1 MNAKPPTQPP
11 VKKSILKKP
20 QLPPTESNNNNTNN
34 TNTTTS
40 TNPNQSKTPLNTGV
54 LAPSSNTEYSTVAL
68 SASDLI
74 YKRMERYREKLKP
87 RERMEIDI
95 VPSLLSYSN
104 NKLLVASANG
114 KIRVIDLLTYKIQ
127 KDELKN
133 LLISSICTP
142 KSPESRDR

>member
-20 QLPPTESNNNNTNN
+20 QLPPTESNN

>member
-20 QLPPTESNNNNTNN
+20 QLPPTESNN

-40 TNPNQSKTPLNTGV
+40 TNPNQSKTPLNTGA
-54 LAPSSNTEYSTVAL
+54 LAPSSNTEYSTGAL